1 MSYLLLTLAT
11 LFWSGNFVI
20 SRGMYEHLPP
30 FSLAF
35 WRWVIALALLCLFAL
50 GTCYRQ
56 RLLLK
61 QNVRFIIIQGL
72 LGVAAFNTLI
82 YLAIQTTTAINAVLI
97 NSCIPVLIV
106 LCSWVMYRELM
117 SPRQYLGVLI
127 SLLGVVMII
136 ARGELELLLNLNFNP
151 GDLLV
156 LVASLTW
163 ALYSA
168 NLKKYP
174 QELHPL
180 AYLSAIVFCGI
191 IILIPF
197 YLLETGRVGG
207 FTVSAAS
214 IATILY
220 LALFA
225 SVLAFI
231 FWNRAVRTIGANRA
245 GPFIHLMPVFS
256 TIMAVMFLG
265 ERIQGFHL
273 KGIGMI
279 FIGIAMTTITVRR
292 KKAT

>member
-1 MSYLLLTLAT
+1 MPYLLLILTT

-20 SRGMYEHLPP
+20 SRGMYEHIPP

-35 WRWVIALALLCLFAL
+35 WRWVIALALLCLFTFGA
-50 GTCYRQ
+50 CYRQ
-56 RLLLK
+56 RLLIK
-61 QNVRFIIIQGL
+61 HNVRFIIVQGL

-106 LCSWVMYRELM
+106 LCSWAMYRELM
-117 SPRQYLGVLI
+117 SPRQYLGVLV

-136 ARGELELLLNLNFNP
+136 ARGKLELLLNLKFNP

-156 LVASLTW
+156 LMAALTW

-174 QELHPL
+174 KDLHPL

-191 IILIPF
+191 IILLPF
-197 YLLETGRVGG
+197 YLLEISRVGG
-207 FTVSAAS
+207 FAVTPAS

-265 ERIQGFHL
+265 ETIQGFHL

-279 FIGIAMTTITVRR
+279 FVGIAMTTISAKPKR
-292 KKAT
+292 A